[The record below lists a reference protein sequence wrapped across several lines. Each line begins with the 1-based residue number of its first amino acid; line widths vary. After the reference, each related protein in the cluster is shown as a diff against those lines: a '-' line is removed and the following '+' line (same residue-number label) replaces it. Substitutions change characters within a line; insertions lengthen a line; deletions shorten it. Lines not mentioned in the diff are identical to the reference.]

1 MIDRYNCAR
10 GQWNNEGDGELHEIK
25 RSRDKTEIG
34 KEIIW
39 LRVNKYVLK
48 SIANIIIE
56 YYMEGVIR

>member
-25 RSRDKTEIG
+25 RSRDKTKIG